1 MRDVRLL
8 TRNLLADEMCSRLPR
23 ECLGRSVLQREQKS
37 MREHK
42 PQSGARG
49 LVRLGRLALASAA
62 VLTLALAPQAAFA
75 QVGTTNLVMSTPQE
89 PPNWDYTVGTA
100 TAINGVL
107 FLNVI
112 EPLLETQQD
121 GSLKPLLASY
131 EVTPD
136 GLTYTFKLVKAK
148 FHDGTD
154 FDADDVLYSFEQY
167 KKSPRP
173 EISKTF
179 DAVSN
184 IEKVD
189 ASTVKVTLSRP
200 SQAFLAGMSGLAGMM
215 LPEGGLDN
223 LAKAPVGT
231 GPFSFGEWKP
241 GIEVDVKRFE
251 DYHGD
256 KPYFENVRIR
266 FIGDEIAAV
275 NALMAGDIDLINV
288 LVGDGKERADAV
300 KADPKLAV
308 LTTPSNQVNYIALNA
323 KNPKFAD
330 IRVRQAIAHA
340 INREDI
346 AIGAYSGFAE
356 PACLF
361 VNPANLPWNS
371 DYCPYP
377 YDPEKAQ
384 TLLTEA
390 GVGNLDVELKYYNIS
405 DGPAMSELL
414 TDELGAVGIN
424 VKGASRELA
433 AYLDEVLGS
442 TPNFEMTTL
451 TGPQTVD
458 SFLCPGWFASACVPE
473 FDEAWNKA
481 DAAVTADEATALR
494 KQAVN
499 AFADAAWVIPTV
511 AWMDVT
517 YANAKLAGWKPYRSQ
532 AEADLR
538 GLHWAE

>member
-1 MRDVRLL
+1 
-8 TRNLLADEMCSRLPR
+8 
-23 ECLGRSVLQREQKS
+23 

-42 PQSGARG
+42 PQSGVRG
-49 LVRLGRLALASAA
+49 LAGLGRLALVSAA

-308 LTTPSNQVNYIALNA
+308 LTTPSNQVNYIALDA

-384 TLLTEA
+384 ALLTEA
-390 GVGNLDVELKYYNIS
+390 GVSNLDVELKYYNIS

>member
-1 MRDVRLL
+1 
-8 TRNLLADEMCSRLPR
+8 
-23 ECLGRSVLQREQKS
+23 

-49 LVRLGRLALASAA
+49 LARLGRLALASAA
-62 VLTLALAPQAAFA
+62 VLTLALAPLAAFA
-75 QVGTTNLVMSTPQE
+75 QVGTTNLVMSTPQQ

-136 GLTYTFKLVKAK
+136 GLTYTFKLIKAK

-300 KADPKLAV
+300 KADPKLA
-308 LTTPSNQVNYIALNA
+308 S
-323 KNPKFAD
+323 
-330 IRVRQAIAHA
+330 
-340 INREDI
+340 
-346 AIGAYSGFAE
+346 
-356 PACLF
+356 
-361 VNPANLPWNS
+361 
-371 DYCPYP
+371 
-377 YDPEKAQ
+377 
-384 TLLTEA
+384 
-390 GVGNLDVELKYYNIS
+390 
-405 DGPAMSELL
+405 
-414 TDELGAVGIN
+414 
-424 VKGASRELA
+424 
-433 AYLDEVLGS
+433 EVLPYGGKS
-442 TPNFEMTTL
+442 
-451 TGPQTVD
+451 GV
-458 SFLCPGWFASACVPE
+458 SV
-473 FDEAWNKA
+473 
-481 DAAVTADEATALR
+481 
-494 KQAVN
+494 VN
-499 AFADAAWVIPTV
+499 AQPDASGV
-511 AWMDVT
+511 
-517 YANAKLAGWKPYRSQ
+517 LQ
-532 AEADLR
+532 Q
-538 GLHWAE
+538 H